1 MQPRHAAGPGQESVW
16 DYPRPPRVET
26 STDLVEVELGGV
38 VVASTTGSWR
48 VLETSHPPTYYL
60 PRAAF
65 GAGVLRE
72 VGGSTW
78 CEWKG
83 QATYFDL
90 ASGDHVA
97 IRQRAGVV
105 AADPSADPELLHDLG
120 ERLSAHVRLE
130 ERELFPLIERDMPA
144 DELVALALAL
154 DDPA

>member
-1 MQPRHAAGPGQESVW
+1 MKRSAALAALSRDHHKALFVAQQLRRADADTAADARSRFLTYWTEHGRTHFRREEEILLPGYAAHG
-16 DYPRPPRVET
+16 DAY
-26 STDLVEVELGGV
+26 
-38 VVASTTGSWR
+38 
-48 VLETSHPPTYYL
+48 HPL
-60 PRAAF
+60 
-65 GAGVLRE
+65 VLR
-72 VGGSTW
+72 
-78 CEWKG
+78 
-83 QATYFDL
+83 AL
-90 ASGDHVA
+90 GDHVA